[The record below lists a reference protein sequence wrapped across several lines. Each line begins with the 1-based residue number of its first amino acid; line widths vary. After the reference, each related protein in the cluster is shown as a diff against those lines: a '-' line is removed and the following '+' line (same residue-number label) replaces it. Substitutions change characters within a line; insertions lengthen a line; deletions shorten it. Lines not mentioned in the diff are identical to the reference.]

1 MIHLVQLQL
10 SYNPLVK
17 IGAAFKRWKVLG
29 RLNPTIVGIIKG
41 RLSILRDQKIVPSR
55 KDPYSILDL
64 MLREH
69 TLDEDK
75 MKEKPEDLTPEFLEL
90 LVTK

>member
-1 MIHLVQLQL
+1 MIHLAQAQL
-10 SYNPLVK
+10 SYNPFVK
-17 IGAAFKRWKVLG
+17 IGLIFKRREVLS
-29 RLNPTIVGIIKG
+29 RLNPAIVAIIKE
-41 RLSILRDQKIVPSR
+41 RLSILRDQKTVPSR
-55 KDPYSILDL
+55 KNPYSILDL

-75 MKEKPEDLTPEFLEL
+75 MKEKSENLTQEFLEL

>member
-1 MIHLVQLQL
+1 
-10 SYNPLVK
+10 
-17 IGAAFKRWKVLG
+17 
-29 RLNPTIVGIIKG
+29 
-41 RLSILRDQKIVPSR
+41 
-55 KDPYSILDL
+55 

-75 MKEKPEDLTPEFLEL
+75 MKEKSENLTQEFLEL